1 MLVWSIPYFIY
12 SLFNGVNI
20 LKSFVFL
27 LIGGFSVYYFIVL
40 IIQYYILLPSLQSL
54 SNIIGSGKMVLYS
67 SLIFLICMV
76 ALFILT
82 KVLDY
87 SFPLVAYAENKI
99 KISRNKLLILTFL
112 GLIIS
117 IFETYLTISYTGRFT
132 GLGIKTGAFIY
143 SFTVILFLFSLD
155 TNKSFNSTLWR
166 GIVYIGNISFGIYLI
181 HMYFL
186 IYLVRPIINYLPTN
200 NWAID
205 QFLIITIT
213 LGLCVTM
220 IDVSKKINFN
230 FAKKYFGF

>member
-67 SLIFLICMV
+67 SLICLICMV

-82 KVLDY
+82 KVQDY
-87 SFPLVAYAENKI
+87 PFPLVAYAGLFPVWIVFFVTGIYLGKNKI

-132 GLGIKTGAFIY
+132 GLGIKTG
-143 SFTVILFLFSLD
+143 LL
-155 TNKSFNSTLWR
+155 
-166 GIVYIGNISFGIYLI
+166 YIRL
-181 HMYFL
+181 L
-186 IYLVRPIINYLPTN
+186 
-200 NWAID
+200 
-205 QFLIITIT
+205 
-213 LGLCVTM
+213 
-220 IDVSKKINFN
+220 
-230 FAKKYFGF
+230 

>member
-1 MLVWSIPYFIY
+1 M
-12 SLFNGVNI
+12 
-20 LKSFVFL
+20 
-27 LIGGFSVYYFIVL
+27 
-40 IIQYYILLPSLQSL
+40 
-54 SNIIGSGKMVLYS
+54 
-67 SLIFLICMV
+67 
-76 ALFILT
+76 
-82 KVLDY
+82 
-87 SFPLVAYAENKI
+87 
-99 KISRNKLLILTFL
+99 
-112 GLIIS
+112 
-117 IFETYLTISYTGRFT
+117 
-132 GLGIKTGAFIY
+132 
-143 SFTVILFLFSLD
+143 
-155 TNKSFNSTLWR
+155 SFNSTLWG